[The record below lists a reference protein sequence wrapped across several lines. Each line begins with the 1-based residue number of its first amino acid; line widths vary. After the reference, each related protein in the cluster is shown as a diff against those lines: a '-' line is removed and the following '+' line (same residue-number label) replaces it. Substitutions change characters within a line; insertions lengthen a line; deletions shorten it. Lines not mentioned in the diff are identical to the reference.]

1 MILVG
6 DSLGMVVMGRAT
18 TVGVTLEEIRHH
30 CTAVA
35 AGASSP
41 LIVGDLPFGTY
52 ITADDAARNAAWLL
66 NNAHVDVVK
75 LEGVRHLRHP
85 FGPSFRDVRAL
96 YHPTHAVCCALLG
109 CHAYWMLI
117 GACDL
122 MLQPIHVFRGSAWC
136 DRSRPSS
143 ARGWR

>member
-18 TVGVTLEEIRHH
+18 TVGVTLEEVRHH

-52 ITADDAARNAAWLL
+52 ITPDDAARNAAWLL

-75 LEGVRHLRHP
+75 LEGGYKGFDIIVDRCLRLPPPHTTARTP
-85 FGPSFRDVRAL
+85 CTVLDLVIMRN
-96 YHPTHAVCCALLG
+96 G
-109 CHAYWMLI
+109 C
-117 GACDL
+117 
-122 MLQPIHVFRGSAWC
+122 
-136 DRSRPSS
+136 
-143 ARGWR
+143 